1 MIKFLFKSLIIVLL
15 LLLLIPLT
23 RFLIWIISHVFAD
36 IGLVVGEAI
45 DPLGVAALLLIGIAI
60 VLFIVAIK
68 S

>member
-1 MIKFLFKSLIIVLL
+1 
-15 LLLLIPLT
+15 
-23 RFLIWIISHVFAD
+23 VFAD